1 MLPASKVL
9 SSAALG
15 VLLATA
21 GSGDGYAHRQTPEP
35 RPSAFMRV
43 YGPTLPPFGFVSF
56 CDRHPDECR
65 QGAFEESRIE
75 LTDERREQLDH
86 VNRAINRLIE
96 PATDQEIFG
105 IAEYWTLP
113 MTRGD
118 CEDYALLKRQV
129 LMQRGWPASAL
140 LITVVRDEKNDGH
153 AILTARTSKGDFI
166 LDNKFDDVRPWHAVS
181 YTFIMRQ
188 SYINPKV
195 WVSLDSRDS
204 RTPDHL
210 AGVRKDSTRR

>member
-1 MLPASKVL
+1 MLPASRWL
-9 SSAALG
+9 LSAACG

-21 GSGDGYAHRQTPEP
+21 GSVDGYAHRKTPEP
-35 RPSAFMRV
+35 RQSAFMRV

-56 CDRHPDECR
+56 CDRNPVECR
-65 QGAFEESRIE
+65 QGPFEDTRFE

-86 VNRAINRLIE
+86 VNRAINKLIE

-105 IAEYWTLP
+105 VAEYWTIP

-140 LITVVRDEKNDGH
+140 LLTVVRDEKNEGH
-153 AILTARTSKGDFI
+153 AILTARTSRGDFI
-166 LDNKFDDVRPWHAVS
+166 LDNKFDEVRPWHAVA
-181 YTFIMRQ
+181 YTYIMRQ

-204 RTPDHL
+204 RTPDHI
-210 AGVRKDSTRR
+210 AGVRKDVPRR

>member
-1 MLPASKVL
+1 MLPASRLL
-9 SSAALG
+9 SSAAFG

-65 QGAFEESRIE
+65 QGAFEETRIE

-113 MTRGD
+113 MKRGD

-166 LDNKFDDVRPWHAVS
+166 LDNKFDDVRPWHAVA

-204 RTPDHL
+204 RTPDHI
-210 AGVRKDSTRR
+210 AGVRKDGTRR

>member
-1 MLPASKVL
+1 MLPASRLL
-9 SSAALG
+9 SSAAFG

-65 QGAFEESRIE
+65 QGAFEETRIE

-166 LDNKFDDVRPWHAVS
+166 LDNKFDDVRPWHAVA

-204 RTPDHL
+204 RTPDHI
-210 AGVRKDSTRR
+210 AGVRKDGTRR

>member
-1 MLPASKVL
+1 MLPASRL
-9 SSAALG
+9 LLGAACG
-15 VLLATA
+15 VLLATV
-21 GSGDGYAHRQTPEP
+21 GSVNGYAHRKTPEP
-35 RPSAFMRV
+35 RASAFMRV

-56 CDRHPDECR
+56 CDRNPAECR
-65 QGAFEESRIE
+65 QGPFEDTRFE
-75 LTDERREQLDH
+75 LTDDRRDQLDH
-86 VNRAINRLIE
+86 VNRAINKLIE

-105 IAEYWTLP
+105 VAEYWTLP
-113 MTRGD
+113 MARGD

-140 LITVVRDEKNDGH
+140 LLTVVRDEKNEGH

-166 LDNKFDDVRPWHAVS
+166 LDNKFDEVRAWHAVG
-181 YTFIMRQ
+181 YTYIMRQ

-204 RTPDHL
+204 RTPDQL
-210 AGVRKDSTRR
+210 AGVRNQERRR

>member
-1 MLPASKVL
+1 MLPASRL
-9 SSAALG
+9 LLG
-15 VLLATA
+15 IASGALLAMV
-21 GSGDGYAHRQTPEP
+21 GSADSFAHRQTPEP
-35 RPSAFMRV
+35 RQSAFMRV

-56 CDRHPDECR
+56 CDRHPAECK
-65 QGAFEESRIE
+65 QQSFEDARFE

-86 VNRAINRLIE
+86 VNRSINRLIE
-96 PATDQEIFG
+96 PATDQEIYG
-105 IAEYWTLP
+105 VAEYWTIP

-153 AILTARTSKGDFI
+153 AILTARTSRGDFI
-166 LDNKFDDVRPWHAVS
+166 LDNKFDDVRPWHGVG
-181 YTFIMRQ
+181 YTYVMRQ

-204 RTPDHL
+204 RTPDHI
-210 AGVRKDSTRR
+210 AGVRKDSPRR

>member
-56 CDRHPDECR
+56 CDRHPNECH
-65 QGAFEESRIE
+65 QGAFEETRIE

-210 AGVRKDSTRR
+210 AGVRKDGTRR

>member
-65 QGAFEESRIE
+65 QGAFEETRIE

-166 LDNKFDDVRPWHAVS
+166 LDNKFDDVRPWHAVA

-204 RTPDHL
+204 RTPDHI
-210 AGVRKDSTRR
+210 AGVRKDGTRR